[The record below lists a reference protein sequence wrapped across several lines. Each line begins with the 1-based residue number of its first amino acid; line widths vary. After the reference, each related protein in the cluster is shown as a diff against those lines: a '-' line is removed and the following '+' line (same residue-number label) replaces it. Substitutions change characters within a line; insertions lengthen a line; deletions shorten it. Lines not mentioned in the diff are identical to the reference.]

1 MSFKKP
7 MPCSLLVAR
16 WWPGCALLSACLGC
30 ALAGSAWA
38 QADAL
43 ATAPV
48 PATQPS
54 ATAKPSVDLRYRS
67 TFDSYQRYVA
77 SPVQSW
83 PQANDTVQQVGG
95 WRAYAKELA
104 PTPSAV
110 PSATSTPPPPHV
122 HGGQP

>member
-16 WWPGCALLSACLGC
+16 WWRGCALLSASLGC
-30 ALAGSAWA
+30 VLVNSAWA
-38 QADAL
+38 QADVPA
-43 ATAPV
+43 V

-54 ATAKPSVDLRYRS
+54 AAAKPSVDLRYRS
-67 TFDSYQRYVA
+67 TFERYQRYVA

-83 PQANDTVQQVGG
+83 PQANDTVQRVGG

>member
-38 QADAL
+38 QVDEL
-43 ATAPV
+43 
-48 PATQPS
+48 

-110 PSATSTPPPPHV
+110 PSATSTPPQPHV